1 MTTKPV
7 VLIVDDEAGVRESV
21 RMVLKD
27 ACEPIAVASGEA
39 ALEWLATNRCDLVFL
54 DVLMPGIDGLE
65 TLERIRARDT
75 RVAVVMLTATKTL
88 KTAVTA
94 MKLGA
99 FDYLTKPF
107 DIEELRLVAERA
119 TEHSRLKQEVEEL
132 REAVGKRYRF
142 ENIIGESPEMQSVFK
157 TISAV
162 AATRST
168 VLVTGESG
176 TGKELIAR
184 SIHYQSPRATKP
196 LIILNCAAIPDNL
209 LESELFGHERGSFTD
224 AVEKKIGRFE
234 AADGGTIF
242 LDEIGEMSPGLQAK
256 LLRVLEEGE
265 IQRVGAPRSQHVDV
279 RVVAA
284 TNRNLIDAISEGRF
298 RKDLYY
304 RLNVVSVELPPLR
317 ARRGDLPHL
326 IRHLLVRKSQELGM
340 PPRELAPAL
349 VDRLLE
355 HRWPGN
361 VRELENVI
369 ERLLVLSGGAP
380 VIGLDQLPADLG
392 EGAVVEGGGDA
403 RNAVLSGSK
412 TLSDA
417 VDEFERDI
425 IGEALEQ
432 TYFNQTRAADL
443 LGTTRRILKY
453 RMDKL
458 GIDCPDMAR

>member
-1 MTTKPV
+1 
-7 VLIVDDEAGVRESV
+7 
-21 RMVLKD
+21 
-27 ACEPIAVASGEA
+27 
-39 ALEWLATNRCDLVFL
+39 
-54 DVLMPGIDGLE
+54 
-65 TLERIRARDT
+65 
-75 RVAVVMLTATKTL
+75 
-88 KTAVTA
+88 
-94 MKLGA
+94 
-99 FDYLTKPF
+99 
-107 DIEELRLVAERA
+107 
-119 TEHSRLKQEVEEL
+119 
-132 REAVGKRYRF
+132 
-142 ENIIGESPEMQSVFK
+142 MQAVFK

-184 SIHYQSPRATKP
+184 SLHYQSPRATKP
-196 LIILNCAAIPDNL
+196 LVTLNCAAIPDNL

-265 IQRVGAPRSQHVDV
+265 IQRVGAAKPQHVDV

-284 TNRNLIDAISEGRF
+284 TNRNLVEAIGEGRF

-326 IRHLLVRKSQELGM
+326 IRHLLVRKSEELGM
-340 PPRELAPAL
+340 KPKELAPAL

-369 ERLLVLSGGAP
+369 ERLLVLSGNVA
-380 VIGLDQLPADLG
+380 VIEADQLPGDLSA
-392 EGAVVEGGGDA
+392 GAVLEGGGDA
-403 RNAVLSGSK
+403 RHAVLCGAK

-458 GIDCPDMAR
+458 GIDCPDTAR